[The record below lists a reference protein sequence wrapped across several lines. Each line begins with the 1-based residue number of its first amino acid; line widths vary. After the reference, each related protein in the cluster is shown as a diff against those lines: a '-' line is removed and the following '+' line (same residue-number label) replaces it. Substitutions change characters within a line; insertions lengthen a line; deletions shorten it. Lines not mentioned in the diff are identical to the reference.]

1 MINRY
6 LKISC
11 FVLLVCFTFAGCERQ
26 KIETPLVYQRLTD
39 PNFTIADYAS
49 AAIEAAGGHQAWTR
63 AEKLEFDCV
72 VTFYGRDDSFYLTE
86 HHYEI
91 CPLANSILVS
101 TQEPLNKFVWQLSEG
116 QFGIIKAD
124 KQDDIPTAKSI
135 YRDFAESVLMITSA
149 PVRFLDGS
157 FVFAKVPKPVK
168 IKGFWY
174 EPIQGAPSAGNMQ
187 LDLMPAKPYWS
198 EVVFYQ
204 NKENSLVDTIWL
216 ANSGEKNFLSVRGYD
231 YTVVGKGGILVPTKI
246 EISRTDARGNL
257 LNRLAEIN
265 FKKN

>member
-11 FVLLVCFTFAGCERQ
+11 FVLLTCFTFAGCERQ

-39 PNFTIADYAS
+39 TNFTIADYAS
-49 AAIEAAGGHQAWTR
+49 AAIEAAGGHQAWT
-63 AEKLEFDCV
+63 ETKKLEFNCV
-72 VTFYGRDDSFYLTE
+72 VTFYGLDGSFYLTE
-86 HHYEI
+86 HHYDI
-91 CPLANSILVS
+91 YPLKNSIRVS
-101 TQEPLNKFVWQLSEG
+101 AQEPLNKLIWRLSEG
-116 QFGIIKAD
+116 QLSIIKAD
-124 KQDDIPTAKSI
+124 KQNDTSQTESF
-135 YRDFAESVLMITSA
+135 YHDFAESVLMITTA

-198 EVVFYQ
+198 EVVF
-204 NKENSLVDTIWL
+204 
-216 ANSGEKNFLSVRGYD
+216 
-231 YTVVGKGGILVPTKI
+231 
-246 EISRTDARGNL
+246 
-257 LNRLAEIN
+257 
-265 FKKN
+265 